1 MMFYLKSLILITR
14 GGVVS
19 RMMGVALL
27 FMQGLVWD
35 DSLGCAAHASRVHGF
50 LLASSSVHA

>member
-1 MMFYLKSLILITR
+1 MLSFLMSLVLITR

-35 DSLGCAAHASRVHGF
+35 DSLGCAGPG
-50 LLASSSVHA
+50 L

>member
-19 RMMGVALL
+19 RMMGVTFL
-27 FMQGLVWD
+27 FMKGLGWVIPWVVRPVT
-35 DSLGCAAHASRVHGF
+35 LGCTFLSAGSFVH
-50 LLASSSVHA
+50 V

>member
-1 MMFYLKSLILITR
+1 MLIFLMCLVLITR

-19 RMMGVALL
+19 RIMEVALL

-35 DSLGCAAHASRVHGF
+35 DSLGCAGPC
-50 LLASSSVHA
+50 L